1 VYTWPLI
8 GKAICALNGEVKMLK
23 LIQQVHESV
32 NYCQALA
39 ADLRQAA
46 ALAPSPDVRQ
56 MLQGAADQAEG
67 CVKNCQ
73 EALTL
78 LSNQRQ
84 LPQKW

>member
-1 VYTWPLI
+1 
-8 GKAICALNGEVKMLK
+8 MLK

-46 ALAPSPDVRQ
+46 ALAPSRTFVKCRKAPPTR
-56 MLQGAADQAEG
+56 LRA
-67 CVKNCQ
+67 VKNCQ